1 VRQQQLQQSQQ
12 QPRQQRYFSSDTAA
26 SSSTSS
32 SSALVTTS
40 ESTMTDISTMTTLEQ
55 VTTSSILPPSISAA
69 TLTTQLSFWGMTGLL
84 LTNLHT
90 TLHIPY
96 WACIALTNV
105 LIRSAMI
112 PIVVHGAKTQVKLG
126 SVSPEVQYLLT
137 SFTTDMTTLGKAA
150 GGGGQEKVGQQKNSS
165 NSDYYVNQ
173 LYKGRIILIKATM
186 ETLRGIYRMKDINP
200 LSSVVVSSLEQSYS
214 CWLWY
219 C

>member
-1 VRQQQLQQSQQ
+1 
-12 QPRQQRYFSSDTAA
+12 
-26 SSSTSS
+26 
-32 SSALVTTS
+32 
-40 ESTMTDISTMTTLEQ
+40 M
-55 VTTSSILPPSISAA
+55 
-69 TLTTQLSFWGMTGLL
+69 
-84 LTNLHT
+84 
-90 TLHIPY
+90 
-96 WACIALTNV
+96 
-105 LIRSAMI
+105 
-112 PIVVHGAKTQVKLG
+112 VHGAKTQVKLG

-150 GGGGQEKVGQQKNSS
+150 GGGGGQEKVGQQKNSS